1 MNVVKEINA
10 INARE
15 LDLGSAGSWH
25 DQYKGNLQ
33 RWRTPDSA
41 YIFIGGLHLDMTEGD
56 VITVFSQYGEVMDV
70 NLPRDKTTG
79 KQRGFGFLMYEDQR
93 STVLAVDNL
102 NGAQVLGRTL
112 RVDHVQNYKQPKLK
126 GEDGEMT
133 EAVEQSLNAKPTLIY
148 DDAEESDGGSVS
160 SAPSIDPE
168 DPMASYILQ
177 KRREEKALSKGKEKE
192 KDKSKRKRDRA
203 NETPEERRA
212 RKERKRAK
220 REAKEGKRD
229 RGRHVSSDTRQQDH
243 SREGNGHEK
252 RDDSRERK
260 DSDRRGR
267 ERSEYDRPR
276 RSSRSPRR

>member
-15 LDLGSAGSWH
+15 LDLGSQGASWH
-25 DQYKGNLQ
+25 DQYK
-33 RWRTPDSA
+33 DSA
-41 YIFIGGLHLDMTEGD
+41 YVFIGGLHVDMTEGD

-112 RVDHVQNYKQPKLK
+112 RVDHVQNYKQPKVK
-126 GEDGEMT
+126 GGDGEME
-133 EAVEQSLNAKPTLIY
+133 EAVEQSLNAKPQMVH

-168 DPMASYILQ
+168 DPMASYLLQ
-177 KRREEKALSKGKEKE
+177 KHREEKARSKGKGKD

-203 NETPEERRA
+203 NETPEERQA

-220 REAKEGKRD
+220 REAKEGAKGDRD
-229 RGRHVSSDTRQQDH
+229 RHTSSDARRRDH
-243 SREGNGHEK
+243 SKERRGYEK
-252 RDDSRERK
+252 GSDSRERR
-260 DSDRRGR
+260 DGDRRGR
-267 ERSEYDRPR
+267 DQSEHDRPR
-276 RSSRSPRR
+276 RSSLSPRR